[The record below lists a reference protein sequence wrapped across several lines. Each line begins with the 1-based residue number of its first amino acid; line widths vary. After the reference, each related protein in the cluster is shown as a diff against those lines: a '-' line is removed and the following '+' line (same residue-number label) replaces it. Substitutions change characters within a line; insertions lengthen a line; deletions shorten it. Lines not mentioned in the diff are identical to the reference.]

1 MKSTSFT
8 CLIVTMLMLP
18 RAFGAEGHASD
29 KGDLK
34 ISPPL
39 RELLREEMRE
49 VAVGIQGIAPA
60 IATAN
65 WEVVERT
72 SSKIRA
78 SYIMEKK
85 LTASQSAELDRA
97 LPDEFK
103 RIDAEF
109 HSRAGKL
116 GAAAASKDAELA
128 VHHYSRMLESCTECH
143 SRFAP
148 SRFPGFASSQDV
160 HHH

>member
-1 MKSTSFT
+1 MSLT

-18 RAFGAEGHASD
+18 PTFGAEVHASD

-34 ISPPL
+34 LSQPL
-39 RELLREEMRE
+39 LELLREEMRE
-49 VAVGIQGIAPA
+49 VAVGVQGTAPA

-65 WEVVERT
+65 WEFVEST
-72 SSKIRA
+72 SAKIRA

-85 LTASQSAELDRA
+85 LTASQSAELDKA

-103 RIDAEF
+103 RMDAEF
-109 HSRAGKL
+109 HSRAEKL

-128 VHHYSRMLESCTECH
+128 IHHYSHMLESCTECH

-148 SRFPGFASSQDV
+148 SRFPGFASSVQDV